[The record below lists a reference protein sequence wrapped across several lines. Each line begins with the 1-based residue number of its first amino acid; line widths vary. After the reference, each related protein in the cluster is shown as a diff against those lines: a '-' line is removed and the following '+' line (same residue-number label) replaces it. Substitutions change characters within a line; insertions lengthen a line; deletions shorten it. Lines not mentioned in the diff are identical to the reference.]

1 MDFINI
7 VKGLPS
13 QNGFNVFIMESDKNL
28 QKVLADAE
36 IAKNIYLLTPVEAIE
51 LALIKNNLN
60 KVLDFTDVDK
70 KKIDD
75 WINKV

>member
-7 VKGLPS
+7 VKGLPN